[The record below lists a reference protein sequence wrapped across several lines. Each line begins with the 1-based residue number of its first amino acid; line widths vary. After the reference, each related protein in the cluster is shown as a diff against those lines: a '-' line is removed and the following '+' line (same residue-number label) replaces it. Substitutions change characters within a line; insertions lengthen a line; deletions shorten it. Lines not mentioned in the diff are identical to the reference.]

1 MSILNNSYEPM
12 VQHSGLI
19 ERLPTEILHQIFDY
33 IDAETILLSIRR
45 VCRQW
50 MAWTNTY
57 NRYGLNLNS
66 ISKQNFPL
74 ICRLIQP
81 ENVISLT
88 LADNNPHA
96 DQTDLFLS
104 LVDTQRFTRL
114 RSLIFLGIDDIK
126 FHAFTNS
133 TKLAS
138 LQTFAIKILKYDRRR
153 SKTSTKILTRI
164 CSQVNIRKLDLN
176 VPNVYWKNLNWPT
189 HCSIKEL
196 KVHQSIFFNYL
207 CQILQYSSQLET
219 LILSI
224 SLYYLISGVV
234 LNSTLTPLF
243 RQLTSL
249 TFEFC
254 DIDMNRWFVFIE
266 HVVHDPTVIRLFTTP
281 IDQPNYEHEK
291 DPQKT
296 YLSNIVEK
304 ERSYMLIMDT
314 VSTFILALN
323 EELANYFKQD
333 VRIILT

>member
-1 MSILNNSYEPM
+1 
-12 VQHSGLI
+12 
-19 ERLPTEILHQIFDY
+19 
-33 IDAETILLSIRR
+33 
-45 VCRQW
+45 
-50 MAWTNTY
+50 
-57 NRYGLNLNS
+57 
-66 ISKQNFPL
+66 
-74 ICRLIQP
+74 P

-88 LADNNPHA
+88 FADNNQQA
-96 DQTDLFLS
+96 DQIDLFLS

-254 DIDMNRWFVFIE
+254 DIDMNRVESFVKLMPSL
-266 HVVHDPTVIRLFTTP
+266 VHFKI
-281 IDQPNYEHEK
+281 
-291 DPQKT
+291 
-296 YLSNIVEK
+296 SNRNCDSNFLDGSRW
-304 ERSYMLIMDT
+304 ER
-314 VSTFILALN
+314 F
-323 EELANYFKQD
+323 
-333 VRIILT
+333 

>member
-1 MSILNNSYEPM
+1 MKARQKWSLLVLHNKDYE
-12 VQHSGLI
+12 
-19 ERLPTEILHQIFDY
+19 
-33 IDAETILLSIRR
+33 
-45 VCRQW
+45 
-50 MAWTNTY
+50 
-57 NRYGLNLNS
+57 
-66 ISKQNFPL
+66 
-74 ICRLIQP
+74 
-81 ENVISLT
+81 
-88 LADNNPHA
+88 
-96 DQTDLFLS
+96 
-104 LVDTQRFTRL
+104 
-114 RSLIFLGIDDIK
+114 K
-126 FHAFTNS
+126 F
-133 TKLAS
+133 
-138 LQTFAIKILKYDRRR
+138 LKYDRRR

-224 SLYYLISGVV
+224 SLYYLLSGVV

-254 DIDMNRWFVFIE
+254 DIDMNRVESFVKLMPSLVHFKISNRNCDSNFLDGSRWERFIEKNLLYLNKFEFFFIHRFNNQVSSNEMERVITPYRSPFWTDTKKWFVFIE

-281 IDQPNYEHEK
+281 INQPNYEHEK